1 MQGIPIYDDAL
12 FACGVAPL
20 FDRELVSA
28 AACRKMAGNSFSQ
41 PCMSGFI
48 GFCLAHLKKATIHL
62 DTQTSANHSPTKTQI
77 VYIDDT
83 YIDDDGLLEDEIPNE
98 DSDCDHNAASTG

>member
-20 FDRELVSA
+20 FDRVAVSA
-28 AACRKMAGNSFSQ
+28 AALRRMAGNSFSQ

-48 GFCLAHLKKATIHL
+48 GFCLAHLKKRTDVVSQSNAN
-62 DTQTSANHSPTKTQI
+62 QTPIKTQF
-77 VYIDDT
+77 VYVDARYDDDT
-83 YIDDDGLLEDEIPNE
+83 SVLGDEHPNE
-98 DSDCDHNAASTG
+98 NIDSDQDAENT

>member
-20 FDRELVSA
+20 FDRVVVSA
-28 AACRKMAGNSFSQ
+28 AALRRMAGNSFSQ

-48 GFCLAHLKKATIHL
+48 GFCLAHLKKRTGVVSQSNAN
-62 DTQTSANHSPTKTQI
+62 QTPIKTQF
-77 VYIDDT
+77 VYVDARYDDDT
-83 YIDDDGLLEDEIPNE
+83 SVLGDEHPNE
-98 DSDCDHNAASTG
+98 NIDSDQDAENT